1 MIIIYDRLF
10 FECLSLVLHSILWS
24 EPAAQGTK
32 TISREREREGY
43 SRELIHEGGYPKMF
57 VIDIPNKID
66 TPPSCF
72 NQSNEMN
79 EPHERICTWNCSEK
93 PYVCIKYIY
102 ITTKQLKTSQKQYPI
117 LHLQKRK

>member
-1 MIIIYDRLF
+1 MFIPCSPFY
-10 FECLSLVLHSILWS
+10 SLVRACSSGDKNNL
-24 EPAAQGTK
+24 K
-32 TISREREREGY
+32 REREGY